1 MERKE
6 IPISKKFFIDVNGNI
21 FDSNVSHVVIQL
33 MLTLTLLSTS

>member
-21 FDSNVSHVVIQL
+21 FDSNGKLKIKLDKQDIGQHFI
-33 MLTLTLLSTS
+33 